1 MVDSMIWTVI
11 GLVFGYAMGYNRA
24 NKTKERLYYQNELSR
39 KDNEI
44 KILEARL
51 KSCQKWSKILASENA
66 EFRKTK

>member
-1 MVDSMIWTVI
+1 MVDGMIWIVI
-11 GLVFGYAMGYNRA
+11 GLVFGYAIGYNRA

-39 KDNEI
+39 RDEEI